1 MALGCLVLQA
11 LIGDAQ
17 LVLHLTPLFLIVSLL
32 LSGHYVAEDRIVEA
46 RLALRPRPRR
56 APRAPRPAG
65 RERGHGPHSVH
76 VPSSGGR
83 LGACV
88 SARGRPAPGR
98 AGRWLG
104 AR

>member
-65 RERGHGPHSVH
+65 RELALASLLERSPQCRRGP
-76 VPSSGGR
+76 P
-83 LGACV
+83 AAAA
-88 SARGRPAPGR
+88 ARA
-98 AGRWLG
+98 
-104 AR
+104 